1 MFRKIRRKTVDEI
14 IEDNLDYLVR
24 FAYYRLNDK
33 AEAEDIVYEGVL
45 RLLEKDLSKINPESI
60 RLYLFRIIY
69 NLCQDRIRGTGRDMI
84 PIESVDISENPDE
97 QNEMDESDKFMIW
110 LNSLPEGQSEII
122 RMNVIEELSFVEIS
136 EILSIPAS
144 TAKSRYKSGMEKLR
158 KIFKATNN

>member
-1 MFRKIRRKTVDEI
+1 MEEI

-24 FAYYRLNDK
+24 FAYYRLNNK

-69 NLCQDRIRGTGRDMI
+69 NLCQDRIRGKGRDMI

-97 QNEMDESDKFMIW
+97 PNEMDESDKFMIW

>member
-1 MFRKIRRKTVDEI
+1 MEEI

-24 FAYYRLNDK
+24 FAYYRLNNK

-69 NLCQDRIRGTGRDMI
+69 NLCQDRIRGKGRDMI

-97 QNEMDESDKFMIW
+97 PNEMDESDKFMIW
-110 LNSLPEGQSEII
+110 LNSLSEGQSEII

>member
-1 MFRKIRRKTVDEI
+1 
-14 IEDNLDYLVR
+14 
-24 FAYYRLNDK
+24 
-33 AEAEDIVYEGVL
+33 
-45 RLLEKDLSKINPESI
+45 
-60 RLYLFRIIY
+60 
-69 NLCQDRIRGTGRDMI
+69 MI

-97 QNEMDESDKFMIW
+97 PNEMDESDKFMIW
-110 LNSLPEGQSEII
+110 LNSLSEGQSEII

>member
-1 MFRKIRRKTVDEI
+1 MFRKIRRKTVEEI

-24 FAYYRLNDK
+24 FAYYRLNNK

-69 NLCQDRIRGTGRDMI
+69 NLCQDRIRGKGRDMI

-97 QNEMDESDKFMIW
+97 PNEMDESDKFMIW
-110 LNSLPEGQSEII
+110 LNSLSEGQSEII

>member
-1 MFRKIRRKTVDEI
+1 MDEI

>member
-24 FAYYRLNDK
+24 FAYYRLNNK

-69 NLCQDRIRGTGRDMI
+69 NLCQDRIRGKGRDMI

-97 QNEMDESDKFMIW
+97 PNEMDESDKFMIW
-110 LNSLPEGQSEII
+110 LNSLSEGQSEII

>member
-1 MFRKIRRKTVDEI
+1 MFRKIRRKTVEEI

-24 FAYYRLNDK
+24 FAYYRLNNK

-69 NLCQDRIRGTGRDMI
+69 NLCQDRIRGKGRDMI

-97 QNEMDESDKFMIW
+97 PNEMDESDKFMIW

>member
-1 MFRKIRRKTVDEI
+1 MFRKIRRKTVEEI

-24 FAYYRLNDK
+24 FAYYRLNNK

-69 NLCQDRIRGTGRDMI
+69 NLCQDRIRGKGRDMI

-97 QNEMDESDKFMIW
+97 PNEMDESDRFMIW

>member
-1 MFRKIRRKTVDEI
+1 MDEI

-24 FAYYRLNDK
+24 FAYYRLNNK

-69 NLCQDRIRGTGRDMI
+69 NLCQDRIRGKGRDMI

-97 QNEMDESDKFMIW
+97 PNEMDESDKFMIW